1 MKERTNR
8 EQSES
13 LLSSYA
19 EEQPVLT
26 RQSKIGLVLEGGGMR
41 GLFTAGV
48 MDVMMEHDIRFDGIV
63 GVSAGATFGCNYK
76 SHQIGRV
83 LRYNVRFKDDPRY
96 MGLRSLLR
104 TGDLVAAEFSYHTLP
119 NELDVFDVET
129 FNNDPTEFHI
139 VCTDALTGEPVYHR
153 IDHVNDEEL
162 DWIRASASM
171 PLVSRPVSLDGHLL
185 LDGGIS
191 DSIPLRYFQ
200 ELGFDSNV
208 VILTQPKGFY
218 KKKTKL
224 MPLFHLFMRKYPAIV
239 EAMSRRHLM
248 YNDELA
254 YLEEQERQ
262 GNILLI
268 CPQDSL
274 PIGRTEQDETK
285 MRCVYAMGRQT
296 GEAMLPAILTF
307 INKK

>member
-1 MKERTNR
+1 MKT
-8 EQSES
+8 
-13 LLSSYA
+13 
-19 EEQPVLT
+19 
-26 RQSKIGLVLEGGGMR
+26 GLVLEGGGMR

-48 MDVMMEHDIRFDGIV
+48 MDVMMERGIRFVGIV

-76 SHQIGRV
+76 SHQVGRV

-119 NELDVFDVET
+119 NELDVFDFDT

-139 VCTDALTGEPVYHR
+139 VCTDALTGEPVYR
-153 IDHVNDEEL
+153 KLDVMNDEGL

-171 PLVSRPVSLDGHLL
+171 PLVSRPVPLDGKLL

-191 DSIPLRYFQ
+191 DSIPLRYSQ
-200 ELGFDSNV
+200 GQGFERNIV
-208 VILTQPKGFY
+208 VLTQPKGFF

-239 EAMSRRHLM
+239 QAMARRHLM
-248 YNDELA
+248 YNEELA
-254 YLEEQERQ
+254 YLEEEERK

-268 CPQDSL
+268 YPQDTL
-274 PIGRTEQDETK
+274 PIGRTEQDEQK
-285 MRCVYAMGRQT
+285 MHRVYAMGRAKT
-296 GEAMLPAILTF
+296 EEMMGEIQGF
-307 INKK
+307 V